1 MKTLVIGAAIIDI
14 IMKIKRLPKS
24 GEDILCSETV
34 STVGG
39 CAYNVA
45 GTLRGFDVDHDLFV
59 PVGRGMYGDMI
70 AGDLEKL
77 GYRILIREEES
88 DNGSACAW
96 WRRMESA
103 HLSRSRA
110 RKGASGPP
118 GLNSCPRMPTT
129 ASMWPDTRCAVPA
142 AGSFPIGWRALR
154 TG

>member
-70 AGDLEKL
+70 AGDLESWDTVSLSGK
-77 GYRILIREEES
+77 RSRTTVT
-88 DNGSACAW
+88 ACAW